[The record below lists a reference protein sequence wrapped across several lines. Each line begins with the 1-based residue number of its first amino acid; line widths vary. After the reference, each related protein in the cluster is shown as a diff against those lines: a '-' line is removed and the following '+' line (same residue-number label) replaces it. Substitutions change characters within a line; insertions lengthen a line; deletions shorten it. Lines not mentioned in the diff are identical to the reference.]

1 MTNKKLPENEDNIGE
16 SVVVKPLS
24 FPFSSSESSKIK
36 TWYASEIWKD
46 IENSNGFLEL
56 SEEFISKEEIIKR
69 LEYMIN
75 VSTKDGDVEIYDL
88 LQELKRSI

>member
-36 TWYASEIWKD
+36 T
-46 IENSNGFLEL
+46 IELLKLGKAVAAHFRKNNILTRKKYIEL
-56 SEEFISKEEIIKR
+56 GRIIGVID
-69 LEYMIN
+69 E
-75 VSTKDGDVEIYDL
+75 
-88 LQELKRSI
+88 